1 MRQNFRYFFH
11 LAIIAYLGIFTLTG
25 CGFKDDPFNPKSE
38 QTQ

>member
-1 MRQNFRYFFH
+1 MRQNFTRFFH
-11 LAIIAYLGIFTLTG
+11 YIIIAYLTGFLLVG